1 MAVSL
6 SSNTRLS
13 AELTLRLAPRLSR
26 WIQTEMTGD
35 QEHDLSMRQLGA
47 LQYITGSETT
57 LGDVARS
64 LNVTPAV
71 VTGLIDRLE
80 RRGYVRRVASM
91 FDRRR
96 VHIELTTA
104 GEDIRDQAEGQLA
117 KRLDSAISAL
127 PEGDIARLEEG
138 LRVLEEIIGTL
149 ESQRTNRRGPKTAS
163 GS

>member
-1 MAVSL
+1 
-6 SSNTRLS
+6 
-13 AELTLRLAPRLSR
+13 
-26 WIQTEMTGD
+26 
-35 QEHDLSMRQLGA
+35 
-47 LQYITGSETT
+47 
-57 LGDVARS
+57 
-64 LNVTPAV
+64 
-71 VTGLIDRLE
+71 
-80 RRGYVRRVASM
+80 
-91 FDRRR
+91 
-96 VHIELTTA
+96 LTTA